1 MKIAIT
7 GHTAGIGQA
16 LARIYQTQGH
26 DIVGISRREGNNIR
40 NITKIADLI
49 EPCDVFVNN
58 AQAGYAQTELLF
70 ETARRWQ
77 GTKKQII
84 VISTMMTQ
92 DPVSELP
99 GLDMDQYR
107 VQKVALEHAVQQIR
121 HRRIGVKLTIVRPGN
136 IATSADKTVPPA
148 ADVDNWAQTLLT
160 MLDLAKANNLR
171 IPDIS
176 LDPYDT
182 QRHVDQ
188 PILLSHAM
196 EWTHV

>member
-16 LARIYQTQGH
+16 LANEYCLDGH
-26 DIVGISRREGNNIR
+26 EIIGLSKREGNNIR
-40 NITKIADLI
+40 NLPKIADLI

-70 ETARRWQ
+70 EMAKRWT
-77 GTKKQII
+77 GTKKHII

-92 DPVSELP
+92 DPVSVLP

-107 VQKVALEHAVQQIR
+107 IQKVCLEQAVQQIR
-121 HRRIGVKLTIVRPGN
+121 HRRLGVSITVVRPGN
-136 IATSADKTVPPA
+136 IATSPDKTVPPA
-148 ADVDNWAQTLLT
+148 ADVNNWARTLLDL
-160 MLDLAKANNLR
+160 LDMAKNNNLT

-176 LDPYDT
+176 LGS
-182 QRHVDQ
+182 
-188 PILLSHAM
+188 LNK
-196 EWTHV
+196 